1 MGCSNSTKIWGIKEV
16 KNIEKRQAANQERE
30 NDNDQ
35 VSSEPKQLVGI
46 KTE

>member
-1 MGCSNSTKIWGIKEV
+1 M
-16 KNIEKRQAANQERE
+16 NIEIRQAANQKRE

-46 KTE
+46 EAKRWHVDAGSQIHK